1 LELEVWFNIFFAL
14 FDELFLTWL
23 ALMDVWFK
31 LSFFALLISAVYGS
45 GLRERVGFDLMRG
58 LAAEILG
65 VTIFAAEFA
74 WANLGFW
81 SG

>member
-1 LELEVWFNIFFAL
+1 MELEVWFNIFFTL

-31 LSFFALLISAVYGS
+31 LSFFALLISAVFGS
-45 GLRERVGFDLMRG
+45 GLRERAGFDLTRG
-58 LAAEILG
+58 LTGGILG
-65 VTIFAAEFA
+65 VTIFVADFA

-81 SG
+81 SA